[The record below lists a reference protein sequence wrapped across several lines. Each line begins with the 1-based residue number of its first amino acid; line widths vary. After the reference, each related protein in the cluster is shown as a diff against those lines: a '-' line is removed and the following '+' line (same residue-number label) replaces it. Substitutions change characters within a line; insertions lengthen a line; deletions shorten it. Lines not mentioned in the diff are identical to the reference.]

1 MRMKSLIAMTS
12 AAAFAF
18 AVAACG
24 ENQSA
29 ESKGE
34 EMDNQIEDTLGL
46 DHDSGDGAM
55 EQAGEVIDDMS
66 GTENTDP
73 VDAASDATDGDPS
86 TSSTNE

>member
-1 MRMKSLIAMTS
+1 MRIKPLIAMAS
-12 AAAFAF
+12 AAAFAL

-46 DHDSGDGAM
+46 EHDAGDGAM
-55 EQAGEVIDDMS
+55 EQAGEVIDNVT
-66 GTENTDP
+66 GTENPDP
-73 VDAASDATDGDPS
+73 VDAVSDATDGDS
-86 TSSTNE
+86 TTSH

>member
-34 EMDNQIEDTLGL
+34 DMDNQIEETLGL
-46 DHDSGDGAM
+46 EHNAGDGAM
-55 EQAGEVIDDMS
+55 EQAGEAIDNVTD
-66 GTENTDP
+66 TQNTDP

-86 TSSTNE
+86 TSATNE

>member
-1 MRMKSLIAMTS
+1 
-12 AAAFAF
+12 
-18 AVAACG
+18 
-24 ENQSA
+24 
-29 ESKGE
+29 
-34 EMDNQIEDTLGL
+34 
-46 DHDSGDGAM
+46 M